1 MPALKPQISQAA
13 NSPKPDDFFNPLAIY
28 GRMSGPPDI
37 PFVRMN
43 GLGNEIV
50 VMDFRGSAKVL
61 QAEDARAVAA
71 APRSG
76 FDQLMVLH
84 DPRTPG
90 TSAFVRIYN
99 TDGSES
105 SACGNGTRCIA
116 WLEAQKTG
124 RSALQFETKAGIL
137 QTNIVDIGHIT
148 VDMGEPHFA
157 WNEIPLSEPF
167 HDTRG
172 IELQIGPIDAPILH
186 SPSVVNV
193 GNPHAIFW
201 VDDSPEN
208 YDLGRFGPMLEHHPL
223 FPERANISLAQVIS
237 PEAIRART
245 WERGAGLTRA
255 CGTAACAVAVSAAR
269 KRMTGRKVTVNV
281 PGGPLIIEWTSDNR
295 ILKTGP
301 VEVEYE
307 DRVSLTGHPA
317 AAL

>member
-1 MPALKPQISQAA
+1 MSQ
-13 NSPKPDDFFNPLAIY
+13 PDDCQDDFSQPLAIY
-28 GRMSGPPDI
+28 GRMSEAGDI
-37 PFVRMN
+37 PYVRMN

-50 VMDFRGSAKVL
+50 VMDFRGSNKVL
-61 QAEDARAVAA
+61 SASDAREIAA
-71 APRSG
+71 APRCG
-76 FDQLMVLH
+76 FDQLMALH
-84 DPRTPG
+84 APRTPG

-105 SACGNGTRCIA
+105 SAGGNGTRCIA

-124 RSALQFETKAGIL
+124 RDTLRFETKAGL
-137 QTNIVDIGHIT
+137 LDTRVADIDHIT

-201 VDDSPEN
+201 VDDDPDN
-208 YDLGRFGPMLEHHPL
+208 YDLARFGPMLENHPL
-223 FPERANISLAQVIS
+223 FPERANISLARVLSRETIKV
-237 PEAIRART
+237 RT

-255 CGTAACAVAVSAAR
+255 CGTAACATAVSAAR
-269 KRMTGRKVTVNV
+269 KRMTERKVTVNV
-281 PGGPLIIEWTSDNR
+281 PGGPLIIEWTPGNR

-307 DRVSLTGHPA
+307 DRFTLAGHPA